1 LEGET
6 PIAFCCDD
14 FGPAYP
20 LYEPSFQR
28 RVVYIRDRSADELLN
43 HLDREGVKTLVVFG
57 ALRVQGGILE
67 EARRRGRLRP
77 FRRNSWSGYDV
88 VPGT

>member
-1 LEGET
+1 
-6 PIAFCCDD
+6 
-14 FGPAYP
+14 
-20 LYEPSFQR
+20 
-28 RVVYIRDRSADELLN
+28 
-43 HLDREGVKTLVVFG
+43 VVFG

-67 EARRRGRLRP
+67 EAQRRGRLRP